1 LNFIEAFEYEVD
13 SAVNTLGGK
22 CTLKDNQPGVCKYMT
37 SCDYVKQLYQSKK
50 TSDIV
55 RCQFIGKNPIVCCP
69 KINKFRQATC
79 VNKTVPLRIQDNI
92 IRGHRAEVGEFPFQ
106 AALGFASKSDESV
119 EFRCG
124 GSLIADDIILTAA
137 HCVSRTD
144 DRPVIARLGRV
155 SAIESYIS
163 VFEWMLNFS
172 DVNRSWWHWRWYN
185 GARYWDSGK

>member
-1 LNFIEAFEYEVD
+1 MKVFCNKICVLLVLNILNFIEAFEYEVE

-22 CTLKDNQPGVCKYMT
+22 CTLKDNQPGVCKYMA
-37 SCDYVKQLYQSKK
+37 SCDYVKQLYQLRK

-69 KINKFRQATC
+69 KINKFRQAIC
-79 VNKTVPLRIQDNI
+79 MNKTVPLRIQDNI

-106 AALGFASKSDESV
+106 AALGFPSKSDESV

-144 DRPVIARLGRV
+144 DMPIIARLGRV
-155 SAIESYIS
+155 SAIESYFS
-163 VFEWMLNFS
+163 VFE
-172 DVNRSWWHWRWYN
+172 
-185 GARYWDSGK
+185 